1 MVVTPVTTLY
11 LMLLSFS
18 MWKLLYMCPTI
29 KLAPCCFREAHA
41 TYTLITVSAVPSLWH
56 AHINAKGTAASFACA
71 SLCYFKVRCLS
82 AALLT

>member
-18 MWKLLYMCPTI
+18 MWKLLHMCPKI
-29 KLAPCCFREAHA
+29 KLAPCSSREAHA
-41 TYTLITVSAVPSLWH
+41 AYNFITVSVVPWLRH
-56 AHINAKGTAASFACA
+56 ANIDAKSTAASSACA
-71 SLCYFKVRCLS
+71 SLCYFKVRCS